1 MKNRSLKEIGRI
13 FKEFGDKIEKGTCGV
28 DVETLN
34 DIASKMIH
42 IKLNAEATCT
52 YLNCS
57 RATLTRMV
65 SDGRIPKP
73 RKEAG
78 GKEYWYQDELDD
90 YIAENKK

>member
-1 MKNRSLKEIGRI
+1 MKPRSLKEIGRI

-28 DVETLN
+28 DAETLN

-57 RATLTRMV
+57 R
-65 SDGRIPKP
+65 
-73 RKEAG
+73 E
-78 GKEYWYQDELDD
+78 
-90 YIAENKK
+90 